1 MAPYKPDFLRSLSP
15 SPSRAAYVSSS
26 QLRPQQSQD
35 ELGVAVTALLAI
47 AKGGAAGVQFLT
59 SEQGQKWLG
68 RLKDN
73 AKKKKSRYLLYKAKY
88 ENEKDPKAKKRWK
101 KRMLREKVRWEKLAD
116 KERMAEMGIIGKGPT
131 LEYKRNLI
139 AAEWDELSTEWETA
153 TPERQI
159 AIEKRQKELE
169 PIIAKMDRKLQVVV
183 REAKVSAQYQGEK
196 ARAKST
202 PKGKLKLPSKKNYFP
217 SVAIVRN
224 EKITQALLSGVGGL
238 QFKAQSPPGPGR
250 LVRIPFYAVDPANQW
265 VPAGIEEPGDCPV
278 TSLSLVATQRI
289 REIPLTTRV
298 LDYGKYRILGIQ
310 TNWERTY
317 PFTGDAPAF
326 PPGTFLGQIPVAL
339 RNLEVYNGAELFVTE
354 DIQAMDAATFA
365 IFDSSTQGQTF
376 GFGAGGPFAQ
386 VPSRTFRRRYSRFF
400 AGFRDNPV
408 VGSSSRVT
416 VTVQYWCATALPAA
430 CSLAMPFSCNL
441 VAEMIEDRVFGNPAV
456 PSASA
461 RKGAQ
466 VKLSA
471 TKLGQ
476 TSEGQKRLQIK
487 SAGYIPDE
495 VPE

>member
-1 MAPYKPDFLRSLSP
+1 MAHYKPDFLRSLSP
-15 SPSRAAYVSSS
+15 APNRGEYVLSS

-35 ELGVAVTALLAI
+35 EFGIAVTALLAI
-47 AKGGAAGVQFLT
+47 AKGGAKGVQFLA
-59 SEQGQKWLG
+59 SGQGQKWLG
-68 RLKDN
+68 KLKDN

-101 KRMLREKVRWEKLAD
+101 KRMLREKARWEKLAH
-116 KERMAEMGIIGKGPT
+116 KERLAELGIIGKGPT
-131 LEYKRNLI
+131 AEFDRNMT
-139 AAEWDELSTEWETA
+139 AAHWEDLSTEWETA
-153 TPERQI
+153 TPERKA
-159 AIEKRQKELE
+159 AIEKKQKELE
-169 PIIAKMDRKLQVVV
+169 LIIEKMDRKLQEIV
-183 REAKVSAQYQGEK
+183 REAKVSSRYQGEK
-196 ARAKST
+196 SRSKGPS
-202 PKGKLKLPSKKNYFP
+202 KGKLKLPSKKNYFP

-224 EKITQALLSGVGGL
+224 EKIKQALVSGVGGL
-238 QFKAQSPPGPGR
+238 QFEAQSPPGPGR

-265 VPAGIEEPGDCPV
+265 VVGGIDEPGDCPV
-278 TSLSLVATQRI
+278 TNLSLVAGQRL

-317 PFTGDAPAF
+317 PFVGDAPGLG
-326 PPGTFLGQIPVAL
+326 PFLGQIPVAL

-354 DIQAMDAATFA
+354 DVQAMDAATFA
-365 IFDSSTQGQTF
+365 IFRSSAQGQTF
-376 GFGAGGPFAQ
+376 GAGSTGPFAQ
-386 VPSRTFRRRYSRFF
+386 VPSRTFRRRFSRFF

-416 VTVQYWCATALPAA
+416 VIVQYWVGAVLPAA
-430 CSLAMPFSCNL
+430 CSLGLPFSCNL

-456 PSASA
+456 PSPAA

-476 TSEGQKRLQIK
+476 TMEGRSRLQIQ

>member
-35 ELGVAVTALLAI
+35 ELGIAVTALLAI
-47 AKGGAAGVQFLT
+47 AKGGAKGVQFLT

-116 KERMAEMGIIGKGPT
+116 KERLAGLGIIGKGPT

-153 TPERQI
+153 TPERKV

-169 PIIAKMDRKLQVVV
+169 PIISKMDRKLQVIV

-196 ARAKST
+196 ARSKST
-202 PKGKLKLPSKKNYFP
+202 SKGKLKLPSKKNYFP

-250 LVRIPFYAVDPANQW
+250 LVRIPFYAADPANQW
-265 VPAGIEEPGDCPV
+265 VAAGIEEPGDCPV
-278 TSLSLVATQRI
+278 TNLSLVTPQRI

-317 PFTGDAPAF
+317 PFAGDAGPVLL
-326 PPGTFLGQIPVAL
+326 LGMIPVAL

-354 DIQAMDAATFA
+354 DVQAMDAATFA
-365 IFDSSTQGQTF
+365 IFDSSSAGRTF
-376 GFGAGGPFAQ
+376 PGAGGSSPFAQ

-400 AGFRDNPV
+400 AGLRDNPV

-416 VTVQYWCATALPAA
+416 VTVQFWCSQPLPVGAA
-430 CSLAMPFSCNL
+430 LAMPFSCNL

-476 TSEGQKRLQIK
+476 TSEGHERLQIK
-487 SAGYIPDE
+487 SAGYVPDE
-495 VPE
+495 APE

>member
-1 MAPYKPDFLRSLSP
+1 VGIAITTVL
-15 SPSRAAYVSSS
+15 
-26 QLRPQQSQD
+26 
-35 ELGVAVTALLAI
+35 AL
-47 AKGGAAGVQFLT
+47 AKGGAGAAKFLA
-59 SEQGQKWLG
+59 SGDGKKWLDK
-68 RLKDN
+68 LKDN

-116 KERMAEMGIIGKGPT
+116 KERLAELGIIGKGPT

-153 TPERQI
+153 TPERQA
-159 AIEKRQKELE
+159 AIEKRQEELE
-169 PIIAKMDRKLQVVV
+169 PIIKKMDRKLKVIV

-196 ARAKST
+196 SRGKRTS
-202 PKGKLKLPSKKNYFP
+202 KGKLKLPSKKNYFP

-224 EKITQALLSGVGGL
+224 EKINQALVSGVGGL
-238 QFKAQSPPGPGR
+238 QFEAQSPPGPGR

-265 VPAGIEEPGDCPV
+265 VAAGIEEPGDCPV
-278 TSLSLVATQRI
+278 TRLALVAGQRI
-289 REIPLTTRV
+289 LEIPLTTRI
-298 LDYGKYRILGIQ
+298 LDYGRYRILGIQ

-317 PFTGDAPAF
+317 PFTGDAPG
-326 PPGTFLGQIPVAL
+326 PPPIPFLGQIPVSL

-354 DIQAMDAATFA
+354 DVQAMDAATFA
-365 IFDSSTQGQTF
+365 IFRSSAQGQTF
-376 GFGAGGPFAQ
+376 GLGGSGPFAQ
-386 VPSRTFRRRYSRFF
+386 VPSRTFRRRFSRFF
-400 AGFRDNPV
+400 TGFQDNPV

-416 VTVQYWCATALPAA
+416 VTVQYWCSQALPAGCA
-430 CSLAMPFSCNL
+430 LALPFSCNL

-476 TSEGQKRLQIK
+476 TSEGRERLQIQ
-487 SAGYIPDE
+487 SSGYIPDE